1 MFNVE
6 ACLAH
11 FGKMLWQSQLLAPGF
26 SQIFWKEGEI
36 WTLSRASPEAEVRA
50 LTLQELGADWD
61 SAVAVAKEQWGLCAV
76 KDSPQVGLGREER
89 KETSLKNSEE
99 TIWVQGQL
107 WEIVAL
113 QCRIEGSPPLPTR
126 NTVGSFVF

>member
-1 MFNVE
+1 
-6 ACLAH
+6 
-11 FGKMLWQSQLLAPGF
+11 MLWQSQLLAPGF